1 MNITHY
7 CSKKKIFHFGGG
19 DMIVEGKKINN
30 QFAGRK
36 MFCLVSVLKRIFL
49 LIQLDFK
56 TKTKQ

>member
-7 CSKKKIFHFGGG
+7 CSKKKIFHFGGK
-19 DMIVEGKKINN
+19 DMIVEGKKNN
-30 QFAGRK
+30 QSAGRK

-49 LIQLDFK
+49 LIQFDFK